1 MDIEEYKKFAK
12 HKIEADA
19 LTQQVRDVIKTTKW
33 QKQDM
38 REGFKETFKPLIKSQ
53 DSIKKSI
60 DEQQNATIAQLKA
73 NQLALTQ
80 GLNQNR
86 LAITEGFDK
95 LDEVKKWDL
104 AQLPGFEAIEEP
116 KDEEVLPSTSEG
128 KIAKFTPEDLDRNL
142 MNKETQDILK
152 VNEYYKLPSEYFE
165 EDVSTIEKVIED
177 VNEDLGETS
186 KAIKNTAIFERD
198 SNGYLLAKPLN
209 KKPHKNTLDLIN
221 KYNVLSIYASN
232 LSNLRYYKTKSGYGL
247 FQQGGFGGVSEAL
260 VQSPHMIYFNNPHQL
275 LHRLE
280 LLGGSILAGNN
291 GVINE
296 FSQIA
301 HLLNQMGVVS
311 NKQLNNL
318 LQSYVGFK

>member
-1 MDIEEYKKFAK
+1 MDIEEFRNFAK
-12 HKIEADA
+12 NKIEADA
-19 LTQQVRDVIKTTKW
+19 LVRQVRDVIKTTKW

-60 DEQQNATIAQLKA
+60 DEQQNATIEQLKK

-104 AQLPGFEAIEEP
+104 AQLPGFEAIEES
-116 KDEEVLPSTSEG
+116 KEDDGVLPSTSEEG
-128 KIAKFTPEDLDRNL
+128 PKIAKFTPEDLDRNL
-142 MNKETQDILK
+142 MTKETQDILK

-177 VNEDLGETS
+177 VNEDLEETS

-209 KKPHKNTLDLIN
+209 KKPHKNALDLIN
-221 KYNVLSIYASN
+221 KYNVLSIYATN
-232 LSNLRYYKTKSGYGL
+232 LSNLRYYKTKSGSG
-247 FQQGGFGGVSEAL
+247 
-260 VQSPHMIYFNNPHQL
+260 MIYFKDPQQL

-280 LLGGSILAGNN
+280 LLGGSIMAGNN
-291 GVINE
+291 GAINE

-301 HLLNQMGVVS
+301 HLLNKMKVIS
-311 NKQLNNL
+311 NKQLNDL
-318 LQSYVGFK
+318 LKKYLV

>member
-1 MDIEEYKKFAK
+1 MDIEEAKKFARD
-12 HKIEADA
+12 KIEADD
-19 LTQQVRDVIKTTKW
+19 LLLQVRNVIKATKW

-86 LAITEGFDK
+86 MAITEGFDK

-104 AQLPGFEAIEEP
+104 DQLPGFEAIEEP
-116 KDEEVLPSTSEG
+116 KEDEEDEEAKEVLPSTSGEKP
-128 KIAKFTPEDLDRNL
+128 KIAKFTPEDLDRYL
-142 MNKETQDILK
+142 TNKEAQDILK
-152 VNEYYKLPSEYFE
+152 VNEYHKLPSEYFE
-165 EDVSTIEKVIED
+165 EDVSTIDNLID
-177 VNEDLGETS
+177 GVNNDLEEFN
-186 KAIKNTAIFERD
+186 KRLKNTADFVRD
-198 SNGYLLAKPLN
+198 ENGYFLAEPKSKNPRKETLN
-209 KKPHKNTLDLIN
+209 NIKN
-221 KYNVLSIYASN
+221 YNILSIYATN
-232 LSNLRYYKTKSGYGL
+232 LSNLKYYKTKSGSG
-247 FQQGGFGGVSEAL
+247 
-260 VQSPHMIYFNNPHQL
+260 MIYFNNPHQL
-275 LHRLE
+275 LDRLE

-296 FSQIA
+296 FSQLA
-301 HLLNQMGVVS
+301 HLLNQMKVIS

-318 LQSYVGFK
+318 LKIGEPMISL

>member
-12 HKIEADA
+12 NKIEADA

-60 DEQQNATIAQLKA
+60 DDQQNATIAQLKA

-221 KYNVLSIYASN
+221 KYNVLSIYATN
-232 LSNLRYYKTKSGYGL
+232 LSNLRYYKTKSGSGL
-247 FQQGGFGGVSEAL
+247 FQQGGFGGT
-260 VQSPHMIYFNNPHQL
+260 QSPHMIYFNNPHQL

-280 LLGGSILAGNN
+280 LLGGSIMAGNN
-291 GVINE
+291 GAINE

-301 HLLNQMGVVS
+301 HLLNQMKVIS

>member
-12 HKIEADA
+12 NKIEAEA

-60 DEQQNATIAQLKA
+60 DDQQNATIAQLKA

-209 KKPHKNTLDLIN
+209 KKPHKNTVDLIN
-221 KYNVLSIYASN
+221 KYNVLSIYATN
-232 LSNLRYYKTKSGYGL
+232 LSNLRYYKTKSGSGL
-247 FQQGGFGGVSEAL
+247 FQQGGFGGT
-260 VQSPHMIYFNNPHQL
+260 QSPHMIYFKDPQQL

-301 HLLNQMGVVS
+301 HLLHQMGVVS
-311 NKQLNNL
+311 KKQLNNL

>member
-12 HKIEADA
+12 NKIEAEA

-60 DEQQNATIAQLKA
+60 DEQQNATIAQLKK

-116 KDEEVLPSTSEG
+116 KEDDGVLPSTSEG

-142 MNKETQDILK
+142 MSKETQDILK

-221 KYNVLSIYASN
+221 KYNVLSIYATN
-232 LSNLRYYKTKSGYGL
+232 LSNLRYYKTKSGSGL
-247 FQQGGFGGVSEAL
+247 FQQGGFGGT
-260 VQSPHMIYFNNPHQL
+260 QSPHMIYFNNPHQL

-301 HLLNQMGVVS
+301 HLLNKMKVIS

-318 LQSYVGFK
+318 LQSYVDFK

>member
-12 HKIEADA
+12 NKIEADA

-60 DEQQNATIAQLKA
+60 DDQQNATIAQLKA

-116 KDEEVLPSTSEG
+116 EEDDGVLPSTSEG

-221 KYNVLSIYASN
+221 KYNVLSIYATN
-232 LSNLRYYKTKSGYGL
+232 LSNLRYYKTKSGSG
-247 FQQGGFGGVSEAL
+247 
-260 VQSPHMIYFNNPHQL
+260 MIYFNNPHQL

-280 LLGGSILAGNN
+280 LLGGSIMAGNN
-291 GVINE
+291 GAINE

-301 HLLNQMGVVS
+301 HLLNKMKVIS

-318 LQSYVGFK
+318 LKTYL